1 MSLKRLRRSLFTLWF
16 GIFTLAVSGV
26 EQNQLAGN
34 VMLAAVV
41 DGGAHADSTVHP
53 ADCPMHSAGGHTH
66 KGHADCAVCGVLA
79 ALTAVTLP
87 VVAIPMLPRERAE
100 ASRGDRL
107 MVLTISLP
115 PSPYHSRA
123 PPSAI

>member
-41 DGGAHADSTVHP
+41 DGGVHVGPTVHP
-53 ADCPMHSAGGHTH
+53 GDCPIHSAGGHTH

-87 VVAIPMLPRERAE
+87 AIAVPILPRERAE
-100 ASRGDRL
+100 ASRGDL
-107 MVLTISLP
+107 PMVLTIGLP
-115 PSPYHSRA
+115 PSPYNSRA
-123 PPSAI
+123 PPHAI